1 MTRGT
6 PPSRSIALPQRDQI
20 LVCGLGSLGQ
30 HCVANLKTFGVQV
43 NAIELQPSDRWEMA
57 SLPDLIDHLVIGDC
71 RQSDVLAQAGVH
83 HCRAALIVTT
93 DERVNLE
100 AALSARVLN
109 PGIRLVV
116 RSEKQNLNNLLVQQ
130 LTNFIA
136 FEPTQ
141 LAAPA
146 FALEALGEEMIGFFK
161 IEQQSFRVVKRNIAP
176 DDAWC
181 NSRKVYEL
189 LNRDRR
195 VLRYIKAQDAD
206 LPPEDWALQTDHPY
220 SASAQFYT
228 WLPDEVI
235 RAGDVIVAVET
246 DDHDGLSLSSHGDYP
261 LPTRPQTALWPRVR
275 EGLSHWRKWRP
286 QAAIAAYWRGSA
298 KNQIRRVALLC
309 GITVVALCGLGSV
322 LLVATQTAPT
332 LADAFYATVVLLL
345 GGYGDVFGGVELEMP
360 MPWWLRL
367 FSLSLT
373 LAGTAFIGVLYALL
387 TEKLLSL
394 RFDFLAKRPPV
405 PDKDHIVIIWLG
417 RVGRQVVEI
426 LQDLRQPLVGITSQT
441 IDPDVLPQMPL
452 IVGSIREGLDKA
464 NLATAKSVVAVSDD
478 EIQNL
483 ELGLMAYRAN
493 PRSRL
498 IIRTYDQLF
507 TDKVAQLFP
516 YAQVLCASALSAEAF
531 AGAAFGENVVGL
543 FRLYHQTVLATQYQI
558 EANDTLHHLLLSEV
572 AYGYGVVP
580 IWYQPGGQRSRV
592 MPSDDV
598 QLQAGD
604 RLVVL
609 STIRGL
615 RRIEQSDRA
624 PQQWQIELLHAQA
637 ADAIFEGGT
646 ELARV
651 TGCSIGEAHALMNEL
666 PVVFPHKLYLHQA
679 IRLVRRL
686 SRLRVSA
693 QILPL
698 ADRAGSHRSDLFSP

>member
-1 MTRGT
+1 M
-6 PPSRSIALPQRDQI
+6 SRSPSFSRMVALPNRVQI

-43 NAIELQPSDRWEMA
+43 NAIELQPSDRWEIEQ
-57 SLPDLIDHLVIGDC
+57 LPDLIDHLIIGDC
-71 RQSDVLAQAGVH
+71 RQTDVLEQADVR

-109 PGIRLVV
+109 PQIRLVV
-116 RSEKQNLNNLLVQQ
+116 RSEKQNLNDLLKQQ
-130 LTNFIA
+130 LANFVA

-161 IEQQSFRVVKRNIAP
+161 IDNQPFRVVKRTISSR
-176 DDAWC
+176 DAWC
-181 NSRKVYEL
+181 DRRKLYEVV
-189 LNRDRR
+189 NRDRR
-195 VLRYIKAQDAD
+195 ILRHIKASDVV
-206 LPPEDWALQTDHPY
+206 LSPEEWILQADHPY

-228 WLPDEVI
+228 WLPDNVI
-235 RAGDVIVAVET
+235 QPGDVVVAVEA
-246 DDHDGLSLSSHGDYP
+246 DAEDSLHASPITPYSP
-261 LPTRPQTALWPRVR
+261 LLASEQSFWQQWR
-275 EGLSHWRKWRP
+275 EGFTHWQIWRP
-286 QAAIAAYWRGSA
+286 RAAIAAYWRASA

-309 GITVVALCGLGSV
+309 GITVVTLSAVGSL
-322 LLVATQTAPT
+322 LLVLTQTAPT

-345 GGYGDVFGGVELEMP
+345 GGYGDVYGGVTLPAP

-394 RFDFLAKRPPV
+394 RFEFLAKRPPV
-405 PDKDHIVIIWLG
+405 PDSDHIVIIWLG
-417 RVGRQVVEI
+417 RVGRHIVEI
-426 LQDLRQPLVGITSQT
+426 LQDLKQPVVGITNQT
-441 IDPDVLPQMPL
+441 IEPDVLPQMPL
-452 IVGSIREGLDKA
+452 ITGTIREGLDKA

-483 ELGLMAYRAN
+483 ELGLMAYRSN
-493 PRSRL
+493 PHSRL

-531 AGAAFGENVVGL
+531 AGAAFGENVIGL
-543 FRLYHQTVLATQYQI
+543 FRLYHQTVLVTQYEI
-558 EANDTLHHLLLSEV
+558 EAGDTLHGLLLAEI

-580 IWYQPGGQRSRV
+580 IWCQQKGQRSRI
-592 MPSDDV
+592 MPSDDL
-598 QLQAGD
+598 QLQEGD

-615 RRIEQSDRA
+615 RRIEQNDLA
-624 PQQWQIELLHAQA
+624 PQQWQVELLQA
-637 ADAIFEGGT
+637 TAAAAIFEGGT
-646 ELARV
+646 EISRV
-651 TGCSIGEAHALMNEL
+651 TGCTIGEAHALMQTL
-666 PVVFPHKLYLHQA
+666 PAILPKKLYLHQA

-693 QILPL
+693 KILPL
-698 ADRAGSHRSDLFSP
+698 EDRIGIR